1 MDRWFLQASQ
11 KQDCEAKG
19 QNSGLLFRASSRSW
33 CGTTLAAMATH
44 PSAHFPDLRQQW
56 NEVAHLFKI
65 TINLIRQR
73 YFQMFISSNPRSIW
87 LNGVIFKCSHL
98 PTQEFYFLKFG
109 SKKNKYKQSDAHGIR
124 FTFKITNTKSVT
136 LCNSNQ
142 NTSRLFWGN

>member
-109 SKKNKYKQSDAHGIR
+109 SKKNKYNTCKKSNNIVCHN
-124 FTFKITNTKSVT
+124 ITSIK
-136 LCNSNQ
+136 
-142 NTSRLFWGN
+142 FWIFREFILSHFRQ